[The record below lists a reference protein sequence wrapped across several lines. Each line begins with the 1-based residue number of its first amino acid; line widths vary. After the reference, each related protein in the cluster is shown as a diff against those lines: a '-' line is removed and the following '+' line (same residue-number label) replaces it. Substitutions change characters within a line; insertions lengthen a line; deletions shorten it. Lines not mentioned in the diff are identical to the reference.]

1 MAVDRDKRGRDQK
14 WRSLRR
20 HQPHPAVGRRILFT
34 RAPATPERMLLFRSG
49 LVVALFVLVFLFFY
63 LDRDGLVDNKDK
75 QVSLLDVVYFTM
87 VTVTTVG
94 YGDIV
99 PVSDRARFIDAILVT
114 PIRLFIFFIFLGT
127 AYQMVIQRVIEDFR
141 MRRLQQRLRDHIV
154 ICGFGSTG
162 RTAAEELVSKGQ
174 RPDTIIVIDP
184 SEEALA
190 AAAEAGY
197 VGLKG
202 DATRDRTVEDTCV
215 GTAKA
220 VIVSAGRDDTNV
232 LIVLTVR
239 NLGPKVRIIAAVAE
253 EENVK
258 LLRQSGADATVSP
271 AKLGG
276 YILADAVFSGR
287 AADCLCDLMSEVG
300 RMRMVEREPA
310 PEEIGR
316 RSREV
321 KGEVVLRIYR
331 GDRQI
336 EFWHEDDECTIRQG
350 DRLLVVQP
358 TP

>member
-1 MAVDRDKRGRDQK
+1 
-14 WRSLRR
+14 
-20 HQPHPAVGRRILFT
+20 
-34 RAPATPERMLLFRSG
+34 
-49 LVVALFVLVFLFFY
+49 
-63 LDRDGLVDNKDK
+63 LDRDGLVDNKDEE
-75 QVSLLDVVYFTM
+75 VSLLDVVYFTM

-99 PVSDRARFIDAILVT
+99 PVSDRARFIDAVLVT

-141 MRRLQQRLRDHIV
+141 MRRLQQRLRDHVV

-162 RTAAEELVSKGQ
+162 RTAAGELVSKGQ
-174 RPDTIIVIDP
+174 PPETIIVIDP

-190 AAAEAGY
+190 AAAEAGH

-202 DATRDRTVEDTCV
+202 DATRDRTIEEACV

-220 VIVSAGRDDTNV
+220 VIVSAGRDDTSV
-232 LIVLTVR
+232 LIALTVR
-239 NLGPKVRIIAAVAE
+239 NLDAKVRIIATVGE
-253 EENVK
+253 EENAK

-287 AADCLCDLMSEVG
+287 AAECLCDLMSEAG
-300 RMRMVEREPA
+300 RLRMVERAPA

-316 RSREV
+316 RSREIE
-321 KGEVVLRIYR
+321 GAVVLRIYR
-331 GDRQI
+331 GEKQI
-336 EFWHEDDECTIRQG
+336 EFWDQNDECVIRQG
-350 DRLLVVQP
+350 DRLVVVQP
-358 TP
+358 AR

>member
-1 MAVDRDKRGRDQK
+1 MALDRQKRGQNWK

-20 HQPHPAVGRRILFT
+20 SRSYPAFGRRILFT
-34 RAPATPERMLLFRSG
+34 KAPATPERMLLFRSG
-49 LVVALFVLVFLFFY
+49 LVLALFVLVFLFFY
-63 LDRDGLVDNKDK
+63 WDRAGLVDNKDAE
-75 QVSLLDVVYFTM
+75 VSLLDVVYFTM

-127 AYQMVIQRVIEDFR
+127 AYQMVIQRVIEGFR
-141 MRRLQQRLRDHIV
+141 MRRLQQRLRDHVV

-174 RPDTIIVIDP
+174 PSDTIIVIDP
-184 SEEALA
+184 SEEALV
-190 AAAEAGY
+190 AAAEAGHI
-197 VGLKG
+197 GLKG
-202 DATRDRTVEDTCV
+202 DATRDRTVEDACV

-220 VIVSAGRDDTNV
+220 VIVSAGRDDTSV

-239 NLGPKVRIIAAVAE
+239 NLGHEVRIIAAVAE

-276 YILADAVFSGR
+276 YILADAVYSGR
-287 AADCLCDLMSEVG
+287 AAECLCDLMSEAG
-300 RMRMVEREPA
+300 RLRMIERAPA

-321 KGEVVLRIYR
+321 KGELVLRIFR
-331 GDRQI
+331 GEKQI
-336 EFWHEDDECTIRQG
+336 EFWDENDESIIRQG
-350 DRLLVVQP
+350 DRLVVVQP
-358 TP
+358 AR

>member
-1 MAVDRDKRGRDQK
+1 MDGDKRERDRK

-20 HQPHPAVGRRILFT
+20 RRSYPAFGRRILFT
-34 RAPATPERMLLFRSG
+34 KAPATPERMLLFRAS
-49 LVVALFVLVFLFFY
+49 LVLVLFVLVFLFFY
-63 LDRDGLVDNKDK
+63 LDRDGLVDNKDRE
-75 QVSLLDVVYFTM
+75 VSLLDVVYFTM

-141 MRRLQQRLRDHIV
+141 MRRLQQRLRDHVV

-174 RPDTIIVIDP
+174 RPETIIVIDP

-190 AAAEAGY
+190 AAAEAGH

-202 DATRDRTVEDTCV
+202 DATRDRTVEDACV

-232 LIVLTVR
+232 LITLTVR
-239 NLGPKVRIIAAVAE
+239 NLNAKVRIIATVGE
-253 EENVK
+253 EENAK
-258 LLRQSGADATVSP
+258 LLRQSGADTTVSP

-287 AADCLCDLMSEVG
+287 AAECLCDLMSEAG
-300 RMRMVEREPA
+300 RLRMVERVPT
-310 PEEIGR
+310 PDEIGR
-316 RSREV
+316 QSREIE
-321 KGEVVLRIYR
+321 GEVVLRIYR
-331 GDRQI
+331 GERQI
-336 EFWHEDDECTIRQG
+336 EFWDKNDECAIREG
-350 DRLLVVQP
+350 DRLVVVQP
-358 TP
+358 TR